1 MKTTSIPTATDP
13 AISGKCLRGPAEMDC
28 VAPAVCLRFVSEDGG
43 AAGLASGSAGADF
56 LPLVALAGEGDALVL
71 TAGGIGPASAG
82 VALGFA
88 ATGGGVEER
97 LTGGPPT
104 NRGFAAAGGAVIAAL
119 AADE

>member
-13 AISGKCLRGPAEMDC
+13 AISGKCLRGPAEMVC
-28 VAPAVCLRFVSEDGG
+28 FAAAVCLRFASDGDN

-56 LPLVALAGEGDALVL
+56 LPFVALAGEGDELVL

-88 ATGGGVEER
+88 AIGGGVEER

-104 NRGFAAAGGAVIAAL
+104 NRGFA
-119 AADE
+119 